1 MISIPSHLIY
11 DTPHFNTE
19 TSKRDEA
26 PIHFSTAYFEKIA
39 VTHKNC
45 GFFDCVGEAMKPT
58 IDGECLLLIDF
69 EANKLQEG
77 KIYLLEIGTRLM
89 VRRVQLLLDRII
101 LVADN
106 PEYQNIE
113 IPGDG
118 LNHLKVR
125 GQIRFMGKIF

>member
-1 MISIPSHLIY
+1 
-11 DTPHFNTE
+11 
-19 TSKRDEA
+19 
-26 PIHFSTAYFEKIA
+26 
-39 VTHKNC
+39 
-45 GFFDCVGEAMKPT
+45 MKPT

-113 IPGDG
+113 IAGDD